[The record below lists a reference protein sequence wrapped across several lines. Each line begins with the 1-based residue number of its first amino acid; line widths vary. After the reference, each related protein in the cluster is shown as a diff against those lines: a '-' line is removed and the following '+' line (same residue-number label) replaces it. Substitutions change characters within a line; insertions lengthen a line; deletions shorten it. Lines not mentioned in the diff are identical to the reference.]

1 MTNAWWDRGDRGAIT
16 RRQIAVRSVA
26 AFVGVALTMSIWW
39 PAGIA
44 VALVVC
50 VAATVAANRL
60 VQAGAQPAADGHT
73 DLAVLLGLARDGDPA

>member
-1 MTNAWWDRGDRGAIT
+1 MTNAWWDRGEHGGVT
-16 RRQIAVRSVA
+16 RRQIAVRSAA

-50 VAATVAANRL
+50 VAATVVAKRMIEAGDETAAE
-60 VQAGAQPAADGHT
+60 GWT
-73 DLAVLLGLARDGDPA
+73 DLTTLLGLPRDADPA